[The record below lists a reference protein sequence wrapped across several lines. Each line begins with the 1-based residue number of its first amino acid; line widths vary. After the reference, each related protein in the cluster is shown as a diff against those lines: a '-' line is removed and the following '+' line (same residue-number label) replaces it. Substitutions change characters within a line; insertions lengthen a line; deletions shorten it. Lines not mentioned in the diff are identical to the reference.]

1 MLNVIPVVHVPYTF
15 FPDPS
20 GGTEIYV
27 SALIAEMRKRSGFD
41 GVVAAPAA
49 AESSYV
55 HNDIRVFRFN
65 TDPRPTLD
73 SAYGKPDEI
82 AVRSFRSV
90 LLQVR
95 PRIVHLH
102 ANTAAVSVRLMD
114 EARSTGAKTVF
125 TYHTPTAS
133 CLRGTMMFMGKSA
146 CDGILNAARCTECQL
161 ESHGVPQWAGK
172 LAARIPA
179 ASGNLIMN
187 LGLSGP
193 MLTALR
199 IPDLTARAQER
210 FRCLMQKSDCVVAVC
225 HWVKEVLVANGVPEP
240 KLVLCRQGLPM
251 EANLPAAA
259 RHQRGQ
265 VGQGIL
271 RLGYFGRLDPSKGLD
286 IVVEALRAIPDAP
299 LTLEVYG
306 VEQSLSADYAERLR
320 RMADSRV
327 RFRATLPPH
336 DVAAAMAECDFI
348 VVPSRC
354 LETGPLVVYEAFAAG
369 TPVLGTRAGGIAELV
384 SDGSDGILIANS
396 STDWARVIGEL
407 AQNPIRVQQLRN
419 SVRQP
424 RTMADTASEMAA
436 HYNAVLAAA

>member
-1 MLNVIPVVHVPYTF
+1 
-15 FPDPS
+15 
-20 GGTEIYV
+20 
-27 SALIAEMRKRSGFD
+27 
-41 GVVAAPAA
+41 
-49 AESSYV
+49 
-55 HNDIRVFRFN
+55 
-65 TDPRPTLD
+65 
-73 SAYGKPDEI
+73 
-82 AVRSFRSV
+82 
-90 LLQVR
+90 
-95 PRIVHLH
+95 
-102 ANTAAVSVRLMD
+102 
-114 EARSTGAKTVF
+114 
-125 TYHTPTAS
+125 
-133 CLRGTMMFMGKSA
+133 
-146 CDGILNAARCTECQL
+146 
-161 ESHGVPQWAGK
+161 
-172 LAARIPA
+172 
-179 ASGNLIMN
+179 
-187 LGLSGP
+187 
-193 MLTALR
+193 
-199 IPDLTARAQER
+199 
-210 FRCLMQKSDCVVAVC
+210 MQKSDCVVAVC

-259 RHQRGQ
+259 RHHRGQ

-336 DVAAAMAECDFI
+336 DVAAAMAECDFV

-369 TPVLGTRAGGIAELV
+369 TPVLGTLAGGIAELV

-407 AQNPIRVQQLRN
+407 AQNPIRVQQLRIG
-419 SVRQP
+419 VRQP
-424 RTMADTASEMAA
+424 RTMADTASEMAT